1 MGERKEGRFTISMW
15 TPLVAFLVA
24 ALAYTAF
31 DHYLIP
37 EFPVWFFLLINM
49 GWSFL
54 YALITARA
62 VGVAYPISIPYVR
75 EMLIMSVGVPGY
87 TQWFVPIET
96 NPVADG
102 WTQWFKICDLTD
114 TDPISFV
121 KTTLLVFPFALGM
134 AFFYVNV
141 FWRLAPIPSLIYPG
155 TVTTWPIQN
164 TFQLL
169 FITGSREIFQPL
181 WLVYGFIGMS
191 LIYAVLEVVHL
202 GSLAIGLA
210 AGAAI
215 APPITITMLIS
226 ASFGRVLAWIMGEEW
241 WQRNRGVMAAGLILG
256 EGTTLVISVAIAL
269 VLKAMWILPY

>member
-1 MGERKEGRFTISMW
+1 
-15 TPLVAFLVA
+15 
-24 ALAYTAF
+24 
-31 DHYLIP
+31 
-37 EFPVWFFLLINM
+37 
-49 GWSFL
+49 
-54 YALITARA
+54 
-62 VGVAYPISIPYVR
+62 
-75 EMLIMSVGVPGY
+75 
-87 TQWFVPIET
+87 
-96 NPVADG
+96 
-102 WTQWFKICDLTD
+102 
-114 TDPISFV
+114 
-121 KTTLLVFPFALGM
+121 M